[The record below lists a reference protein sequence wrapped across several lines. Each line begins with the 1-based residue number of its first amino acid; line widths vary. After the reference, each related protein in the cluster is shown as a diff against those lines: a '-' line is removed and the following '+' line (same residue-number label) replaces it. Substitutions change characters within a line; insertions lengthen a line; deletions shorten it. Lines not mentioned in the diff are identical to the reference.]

1 MFDRIGRQRPAADT
15 AGQDA
20 RIDALQTQVDA
31 YEKTFT
37 ALEAMLVDV
46 SEGDLT
52 SRIVNWDEFGEMS
65 GVAIA
70 FNRFVDLVDAYVRE
84 AGQSLEAASK
94 EEYHRKFL
102 VHGMAGDFA
111 RGAVGINSISKV
123 METRRSNAKARREK
137 IANSFEQQVM
147 ETISSISSA
156 SAQTNASA
164 STLIEQAEETRTLS
178 SAVVAASDHVTL
190 NVQSV
195 ASAAEE
201 MAVSVQ
207 EIAGQ
212 VSMSSE
218 KTNDALTGAGDASGR
233 MNKLSESSKTI
244 GQVVNLISDIA
255 AQTNLLALNATIE
268 AARAGDAGRG
278 FAVVASEV
286 KSLAQQTAK
295 ATDDIGKQVSEIL
308 SRTEQSVSAVG
319 DITTSI
325 NALGEVSVAIAAS
338 TEEQTA
344 TMSEI
349 SASMQE
355 AFRGTQDVSS
365 NIHQVNETV
374 LGTFNQAEELKK
386 SASEMAKQT
395 ELLRERS
402 AEFLEMVRAT

>member
-1 MFDRIGRQRPAADT
+1 M
-15 AGQDA
+15 
-20 RIDALQTQVDA
+20 
-31 YEKTFT
+31 
-37 ALEAMLVDV
+37 

-52 SRIVNWDEFGEMS
+52 SRITNWDEFGEMS
-65 GVAIA
+65 GAAIA
-70 FNRFVDLVDAYVRE
+70 INRFVDLVDAYVRE

-102 VHGMAGDFA
+102 AHGMAGDFA
-111 RGAVGINSISKV
+111 RGAAGINGISKV
-123 METRRSNAKARREK
+123 LETRRSNTKARREK
-137 IANSFEQQVM
+137 IANLFEEQVM

-156 SAQTNASA
+156 STQTNASA
-164 STLIEQAEETRTLS
+164 STLIEQAEETRSLS
-178 SAVVAASDHVTL
+178 GAVVAASEQVTL
-190 NVQSV
+190 NVQTV

-212 VSMSSE
+212 ASMSSE
-218 KTNDALTGAGDASGR
+218 KTNDALTGAGDAADR
-233 MNKLSESSKTI
+233 ITKLSASSKTI
-244 GQVVNLISDIA
+244 GQVVSLISDIA

-286 KSLAQQTAK
+286 KSLAQQTAN
-295 ATDDIGKQVSEIL
+295 ATDDISKQVADIL
-308 SRTEQSVSAVG
+308 NRTEQSVSAVG
-319 DITTSI
+319 HITTSI

-344 TMSEI
+344 AMSEI
-349 SASMQE
+349 SSSMQD

-374 LGTFNQAEELKK
+374 LGTFNQAEDLKN

-402 AEFLEMVRAT
+402 AEFLEMVRTT